1 MKKRLKYLLTHISD
15 MANLVSANRVDAKEI
30 EYECGCKYSFNRFL
44 QLVHV
49 CPEHEKE
56 LIA

>member
-1 MKKRLKYLLTHISD
+1 
-15 MANLVSANRVDAKEI
+15 MANLASPKEANAKEI
-30 EYECGCKYSFNRFL
+30 EYEYGCKYSFNRYL

-49 CPEHEKE
+49 CPEHENE